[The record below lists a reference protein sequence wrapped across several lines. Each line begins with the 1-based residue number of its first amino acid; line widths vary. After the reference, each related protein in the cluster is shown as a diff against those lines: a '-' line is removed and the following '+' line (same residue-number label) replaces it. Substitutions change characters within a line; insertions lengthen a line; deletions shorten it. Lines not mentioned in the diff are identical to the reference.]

1 MTGGT
6 GLLPFV
12 DLVDI
17 LFKRVKFLKD
27 DEISQSYIEKEQPLV
42 GQDLIKDR
50 KFEFCC
56 AAEYISDFVPLT
68 LLQLDYL
75 CEIMP

>member
-27 DEISQSYIEKEQPLV
+27 DGIAQSYIEEEQPLV
-42 GQDLIKDR
+42 GEDLIKGR

-56 AAEYISDFVPLT
+56 AAEYISDFVPLN

-75 CEIMP
+75 CSAMP